1 MEFGNAFVNMFGDDD
16 RSIDCEWKASDV
28 LCCFV
33 TGSVLSFL
41 LLTFEWRKA
50 TSLAELSVR
59 NGRSGRMESPKLEVP

>member
-41 LLTFEWRKA
+41 LLTFE
-50 TSLAELSVR
+50 
-59 NGRSGRMESPKLEVP
+59 